1 MSKLHKAQT
10 QQGHSRHFF
19 EYIRS
24 VGEAKSKQE
33 EDKIV
38 TKDLI
43 ELKKNLSEKHVE
55 KKLLKEYVVRAF
67 YAEMLGHSAEF
78 AHIHCVNL
86 TSNTDLLFKR
96 TGYLA
101 TWLCVNPEHE
111 FMYLIVSN
119 LQRDMK
125 SASFLEISCALTS
138 ASKLIR
144 PELMTCINTDVAGLL
159 AHPNALVRKK
169 AVLCMHAF
177 YRKSDGLIA
186 DQKLFRQALCDRD
199 PSVMGATLALFHD
212 VVLTDIENQRD
223 LLPSFISILKQITE
237 HRLSRE
243 FDYHRVPAPWL
254 QIKLLKLLAIL
265 AGDNKSLAEKC
276 TEVLTEVMK
285 RADTGL
291 NIGHAVVQECLLTIT
306 SIFPIPELIEC
317 AAEAISKFLSSNNA
331 NLRYLGITAL
341 SRIVKIDRKYAQE
354 HQQIVMTCL
363 EDSDDTIRRKT
374 LTLLFAMCN
383 ERNVEP
389 IVARLIKFLAE
400 ATDVYLKQELVRN
413 MCDMAEKYNTNAK
426 WYIDT
431 MNRILELAAEHV
443 SQPTIQGILKLIA
456 EGEGDDEAE
465 DAELRTYCV
474 ETYFNLM
481 ENTDKPKPSAVHQ
494 IAAWVMGEYGF
505 LTKKVSR
512 LMMLDRL
519 SDMLERIRD
528 ADTKGWIVTALM
540 KLVAHN
546 GSFPDN
552 VEDLIVKHKNSRSV
566 GLQQRCYEFIELAKI
581 PPIMKRSL
589 PLDGCCE
596 EIELDETL
604 SFLDT
609 LVDDALQKGARPYQ
623 KKDVRLG
630 AEETEVALR
639 TDAYKTQRADVVDES
654 ELQADKFNTDEADK
668 LIIKES
674 ARRWGA
680 KNLDD
685 EAAVEKPAEV
695 IADVGDAS
703 AQEQQQ
709 AASSSAAA
717 AAAHVDPIDLPRK
730 PTKNEKFLNDIFG
743 EGNGKKKAKATK
755 GDRAKESRRR
765 AEEAEEATRGMTTEN
780 APAPP
785 PTAAPA
791 ASSSTAPVA
800 KLQLNI
806 QKQAAGEFLRL
817 RIGLLSDLSIPSA
830 VVTVTPPAKC
840 SLDSF
845 QVNHA
850 GSIIRGYSV
859 TIPELVAAQPVFF
872 ECNLK
877 ADDFPA
883 GGGTNIEAEGT
894 TAAGGKSK
902 TTAGLALALVDVLRP
917 LTFTTDQF
925 GQNWGKQSGEFKVQL
940 KFPKA
945 LTPELLQQF
954 LLEKVGLKI
963 IQVLGKE
970 CIAAARLV
978 PLNQLLLCH
987 MAIVDQVTVN
997 TTIRSSS
1004 KEFSEAVGRFL
1015 AVALAH

>member
-10 QQGHSRHFF
+10 QQGHSRLFF
-19 EYIRS
+19 DYIRS

-38 TKDLI
+38 AKDLI
-43 ELKKNLSEKHVE
+43 DLKKALSEKQID
-55 KKLLKEYVVRAF
+55 KKLLKEYVVRSY
-67 YAEMLGHSAEF
+67 YAEMLGHSADF
-78 AHIHCVNL
+78 AHIQSVNL

-101 TWLCVNPEHE
+101 TWLSVSPEHE

-125 SASFLEISCALTS
+125 SAAFLEISCALTS

-144 PELMTCINTDVAGLL
+144 PELMTCINTDVSGLM

-199 PSVMGATLALFHD
+199 PSVMGSSLALFHD
-212 VVLTDIENQRD
+212 VVLNDIENQRD

-254 QIKLLKLLAIL
+254 QIKLLKLLSLL
-265 AGDNKSLAEKC
+265 AGDNKVLAEKC

-291 NIGHAVVQECLLTIT
+291 NIGHAVVQECILTIT
-306 SIFPIPELIEC
+306 GIYPIPELIEC
-317 AAEAISKFLSSNNA
+317 AAEAIAKFLASNNA

-363 EDSDDTIRRKT
+363 EDADDTIRRKT
-374 LTLLFAMCN
+374 LSLLFAMCN

-389 IVARLIKFLAE
+389 IVARLVKFLAG
-400 ATDVYLKQELVRN
+400 ATDVFLKQELVRN
-413 MCDMAEKYNTNAK
+413 LCDMAERYNASAK
-426 WYIDT
+426 WYVDT

-443 SQPTIQGILKLIA
+443 PQTTIQGVLKLIA
-456 EGEGDDEAE
+456 EGEGEDEAE

-474 ETYFNLM
+474 ETYFRLV
-481 ENTDKPKPSAVHQ
+481 ESTDTPKPNVLYQ

-505 LTKKVSR
+505 LTKKFSR
-512 LMMLDRL
+512 IMMLDRL
-519 SDMLERIRD
+519 SDMLERVRD
-528 ADTKGWIVTALM
+528 SDTKGWIVTALM
-540 KLVAHN
+540 KLIAHH

-552 VEDLIVKHKNSRSV
+552 IEDLVVKHKNSRSV
-566 GLQQRCYEFIELAKI
+566 GLQQRCYEFVELAKI

-596 EIELDETL
+596 EIDADDTL
-604 SFLDT
+604 SFLDG
-609 LVDDALQKGARPYQ
+609 LVDDALAKGARPYQ
-623 KKDVRLG
+623 KKDVRVG
-630 AEETEVALR
+630 VEEAEVALR
-639 TDAYKTQRADVVDES
+639 TDAYKTQRADVVDEN
-654 ELQADKFNTDEADK
+654 ELQAGKFNTEETDK
-668 LIIKES
+668 LIIKDT

-680 KNLDD
+680 KNLDE

-695 IADVGDAS
+695 IPDVVEPGQPD
-703 AQEQQQ
+703 
-709 AASSSAAA
+709 AAA
-717 AAAHVDPIDLPRK
+717 AAPSGTQHADPVDIPRK
-730 PTKNEKFLNDIFG
+730 PTKNEKFLSDIFG
-743 EGNGKKKAKATK
+743 EGNGKKKGKAAK

-765 AEEAEEATRGMTTEN
+765 AEEAEEAARGMTGDTPV
-780 APAPP
+780 AAAVA
-785 PTAAPA
+785 AAPA
-791 ASSSTAPVA
+791 ASSSAGPA
-800 KLQLNI
+800 ARLQLNL
-806 QKQAAGEFLRL
+806 QKQAGPESLRL
-817 RIGLLSDLSIPSA
+817 RIGVLSDVNLQTA
-830 VVTVTPPAKC
+830 VVTLVPPPKC
-840 SLDSF
+840 SLDGF
-845 QVNHA
+845 QVA
-850 GSIIRGYSV
+850 QPGSIIRGYAV
-859 TIPELVAAQPVFF
+859 TIPDLTAGQPVFV

-877 ADDFPA
+877 ADDFPS
-883 GGGTNIEAEGT
+883 GGGTAVEVEGT
-894 TAAGGKSK
+894 TASGTKSK
-902 TTAGLALALVDVLRP
+902 GTGALQLALADVLRP
-917 LTFTTDQF
+917 LVYTTEQF
-925 GQNWGKQSGEFKVQL
+925 GPNWGKQTGEFKVQL

-945 LTPELLQQF
+945 LTPDLLQQF

-978 PLNQLLLCH
+978 PANQLLLCH
-987 MAIVDQVTVN
+987 MTIVDQLTVN
-997 TTIRSSS
+997 TTVRSSS
-1004 KEFSEAVGRFL
+1004 AGFSEAVGRFL
-1015 AVALAH
+1015 AAALAH

>member
-19 EYIRS
+19 DYIRS

-38 TKDLI
+38 AKDLI
-43 ELKKNLSEKHVE
+43 ELKKALSEKHID
-55 KKLLKEYVVRAF
+55 KKLLKEYVVRSY

-78 AHIHCVNL
+78 AHIHSVNL

-101 TWLCVNPEHE
+101 TWLSVSPEHE

-125 SASFLEISCALTS
+125 SAAFLEISCALTS

-144 PELMTCINTDVAGLL
+144 PELMTCINTDVSGLL

-199 PSVMGATLALFHD
+199 ASVMGASLALFHD
-212 VVLTDIENQRD
+212 VVLNDIENQRD

-254 QIKLLKLLAIL
+254 QIKLLKLLSLL
-265 AGDNKSLAEKC
+265 AGDNKGLSEKC
-276 TEVLTEVMK
+276 TDVLTEVMK

-291 NIGHAVVQECLLTIT
+291 NIGHAVVQECILTIT
-306 SIFPIPELIEC
+306 SIYPIPELIEC
-317 AAEAISKFLSSNNA
+317 AAEAIAKFLGSNNS

-389 IVARLIKFLAE
+389 IVARLIKFLAG
-400 ATDVYLKQELVRN
+400 ATDVFLKQELVRN
-413 MCDMAEKYNTNAK
+413 MCDMAEKYNSSAK
-426 WYIDT
+426 WYVDT
-431 MNRILELAAEHV
+431 MNRILDLAAEYV
-443 SQPTIQGILKLIA
+443 PQTTIQGVLKLIA
-456 EGEGDDEAE
+456 EGEGEDEVE

-474 ETYFNLM
+474 ETYFNLV
-481 ENTDKPKPSAVHQ
+481 ENSDKPKPNPLYQ

-505 LTKKVSR
+505 LTKKISR
-512 LMMLDRL
+512 MMMMDRL
-519 SDMLERIRD
+519 SDMLERVRD

-540 KLVAHN
+540 KLVAHH

-552 VEDLIVKHKNSRSV
+552 VDDLVAKHKNSRSV
-566 GLQQRCYEFIELAKI
+566 GLQQRCYEFVELAKI

-596 EIELDETL
+596 EIEVDETL
-604 SFLDT
+604 SFLDS
-609 LVDDALQKGARPYQ
+609 LVDQALQKGARPYQ

-630 AEETEVALR
+630 AEEAEVALR

-654 ELQADKFNTDEADK
+654 ELQADKFNTGESDK

-680 KNLDD
+680 KNLEE
-685 EAAVEKPAEV
+685 EAAIEKPAEV
-695 IADVGDAS
+695 IPDPTETTPADPAVTT
-703 AQEQQQ
+703 QQQ
-709 AASSSAAA
+709 QQQHA
-717 AAAHVDPIDLPRK
+717 DPIDLPRK

-743 EGNGKKKAKATK
+743 EGNGKRKGKMAK

-765 AEEAEEATRGMTTEN
+765 AEEAEEATRGMTSDS
-780 APAPP
+780 AGAS
-785 PTAAPA
+785 APA
-791 ASSSTAPVA
+791 AASAPVA
-800 KLQLNI
+800 VPSSSGPAARLQLNVL
-806 QKQAAGEFLRL
+806 KQAGPEFLRL
-817 RIGLLSDLSIPSA
+817 RIGVLSDVNLTSA

-840 SLDSF
+840 SLDTF
-845 QVNHA
+845 QVQHA
-850 GSIIRGYSV
+850 GSIIRGYSI
-859 TIPELVAAQPVFF
+859 TIPDLTAGQPIYC
-872 ECNLK
+872 ESNLK
-877 ADDFPA
+877 ADDFPS
-883 GGGTNIEAEGT
+883 GGGTAVEVEGT
-894 TAAGGKSK
+894 TAGGVKSK
-902 TTAGLALALVDVLRP
+902 GSGGLALALVDVIRP
-917 LTFTTDQF
+917 VVFNTEQF
-925 GQNWGKQSGEFKVQL
+925 GQNWGKQTGEFKVQL

-978 PLNQLLLCH
+978 PVSQLLLCH
-987 MAIVDQVTVN
+987 MLIVDQVTVN
-997 TTIRSSS
+997 MTVRSSNAG
-1004 KEFSEAVGRFL
+1004 FSEAVGRFL
-1015 AVALAH
+1015 ASTLAH